1 MNIVDVS
8 SCHCVEL
15 DYTAIKAYGP
25 INEQKTNLIVFYDM
39 NPSPPGFPVEPCGE
53 LVLGITG
60 SIQTISQSIH
70 LSKIYPN
77 QVLQTGVIFVIILLD
92 RC

>member
-1 MNIVDVS
+1 MNIADVS

-15 DYTAIKAYGP
+15 DYTAIKVYDP

-39 NPSPPGFPVEPCGE
+39 APSPWVSCGA
-53 LVLGITG
+53 LWGTG
-60 SIQTISQSIH
+60 LRDHRPIQTIRLTIH
-70 LSKIYPN
+70 LSKTYLD

>member
-1 MNIVDVS
+1 MGQSMN
-8 SCHCVEL
+8 
-15 DYTAIKAYGP
+15 K
-25 INEQKTNLIVFYDM
+25 KLIWLFFILS
-39 NPSPPGFPVEPCGE
+39 PPPPGFPVEPCGE

>member
-1 MNIVDVS
+1 MNIADVS
-8 SCHCVEL
+8 SCHCIEL
-15 DYTAIKAYGP
+15 DYTAIKAYEP
-25 INEQKTNLIVFYDM
+25 INEQKTNLIVFYYITS
-39 NPSPPGFPVEPCGE
+39 SPWVSCGALWGTGFRDHR
-53 LVLGITG
+53 

>member
-8 SCHCVEL
+8 SCHCIEL

-39 NPSPPGFPVEPCGE
+39 TPSPWVSCGALWGTGFRDHRFY
-53 LVLGITG
+53 
-60 SIQTISQSIH
+60 S
-70 LSKIYPN
+70 N
-77 QVLQTGVIFVIILLD
+77 N
-92 RC
+92 